1 MEGVVMAGAVD
12 PEDVLPDGAGYAE
25 LGGAQVRK
33 GTVAAF
39 VATARSL
46 EALPAGD
53 PAEAGLAAHLRDL
66 LPDLRAVGVLEV
78 FAPRSARLRAV
89 LGVS

>member
-1 MEGVVMAGAVD
+1 MTGAVD
-12 PEDVLPDGAGYAE
+12 PEDVLPDGDEYAE
-25 LGGAQVRK
+25 LGGTPVRK

-66 LPDLRAVGVLEV
+66 LPGLRAVGVLEV
-78 FAPRSARLRAV
+78 FAPRSARLRAA

>member
-1 MEGVVMAGAVD
+1 MAGAVD
-12 PEDVLPDGAGYAE
+12 PEDVLPDGAEYAE

-53 PAEAGLAAHLRDL
+53 PAEADLAAHLRDL
-66 LPDLRAVGVLEV
+66 LPGLRAVGLLEV
-78 FAPRSARLRAV
+78 FAPRSARLRAA

>member
-1 MEGVVMAGAVD
+1 MAGAVD
-12 PEDVLPDGAGYAE
+12 PEDVLPDGAEYAE

-39 VATARSL
+39 ARSL

-53 PAEAGLAAHLRDL
+53 PTEAGLAAHLRDL
-66 LPDLRAVGVLEV
+66 LPGLRAVGVLEV
-78 FAPRSARLRAV
+78 FAPRSARLRAA
-89 LGVS
+89 LGAS